1 MELNLYEEVVHRIR
15 GSSDMM
21 INLTTGAGA
30 PFIPT
35 DRDPIGPAPG
45 SALCSPQRRI
55 EHVVRLKPEIYSLD
69 VGSMNFGPHVFV
81 NTVSHVEW
89 RAERILES
97 GVKPELEVFDL
108 GHIETANHLL
118 NRGRVKRPPLLP

>member
-1 MELNLYEEVVHRIR
+1 
-15 GSSDMM
+15 
-21 INLTTGAGA
+21 
-30 PFIPT
+30 
-35 DRDPIGPAPG
+35 
-45 SALCSPQRRI
+45 
-55 EHVVRLKPEIYSLD
+55 
-69 VGSMNFGPHVFV
+69 MNFGPHVFV

>member
-35 DRDPIGPAPG
+35 DRDPIGPAQ
-45 SALCSPQRRI
+45 ALPCGHHKDAS
-55 EHVVRLKPEIYSLD
+55 
-69 VGSMNFGPHVFV
+69 
-81 NTVSHVEW
+81 NT
-89 RAERILES
+89 LC
-97 GVKPELEVFDL
+97 D
-108 GHIETANHLL
+108 
-118 NRGRVKRPPLLP
+118 